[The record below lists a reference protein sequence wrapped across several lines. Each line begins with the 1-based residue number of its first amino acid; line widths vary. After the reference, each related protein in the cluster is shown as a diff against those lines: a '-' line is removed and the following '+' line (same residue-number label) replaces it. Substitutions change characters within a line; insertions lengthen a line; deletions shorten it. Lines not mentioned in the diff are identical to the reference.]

1 MLRFLGVVVTSI
13 SATLAK
19 GVRQGGGVMVEG
31 GLVAKLMRQGGGVVV
46 EGVLVGLEE
55 LLMLASLV
63 VFTVVATL
71 LPRGPMMNV
80 GQGSMCELMVLVVN
94 SWEVEV

>member
-63 VFTVVATL
+63 VATL
-71 LPRGPMMNV
+71 LPRGPMIYE